1 MAFQEFSESYLN
13 ISMVPAIFGLNLNET
28 QLLLSAEKSEMA
40 LLASKKWSIY
50 IELPKTFCCF
60 WIIIAIFY

>member
-28 QLLLSAEKSEMA
+28 QLLLSAGKSEMA
-40 LLASKKWSIY
+40 LLASKNGPS
-50 IELPKTFCCF
+50 T
-60 WIIIAIFY
+60 